1 MRSKNKASRLL
12 TALAAVALVGM
23 LTIGTTTA
31 ASAGGGVATAAKKK
45 KKRCPAGTVKKVVKK
60 HGKKKKKC
68 VPIPAPP
75 APPAAALTINPAS
88 FAFPDTQHGGLPCPA
103 CPTQAFTVTNSG
115 GASSGALT
123 TSITDVADPVALD
136 DPAFTTTTNT
146 CAGALP
152 PGATCSVTVIFAP
165 SSNGGD
171 GNYVSLLKVTGA
183 PGGAVQATLSGHAD

>member
-1 MRSKNKASRLL
+1 MLSKNKASRLL

-23 LTIGTTTA
+23 LTIGTTAMATA
-31 ASAGGGVATAAKKK
+31 DGGVATAAKKK

-68 VPIPAPP
+68 VPIPVT
-75 APPAAALTINPAS
+75 PPAAALTISPAS
-88 FAFPDTQHGGLPCPA
+88 FTFPDTQHGNLPCPA

-136 DPAFTTTTNT
+136 DPAFSTTANT

-152 PGATCSVTVIFAP
+152 PGAACSVTVIFAP
-165 SSNGGD
+165 NSNGGD
-171 GNYVSLLKVTGA
+171 GNYVSLLKVAGA
-183 PGGAVQATLSGHAD
+183 PGGIAQATLSGHAD